1 MSRRNLLDSFLS
13 ERVKYQNL
21 EYLPLEL
28 LLIKGDTGSVKQ
40 LLLLGGSWITFPK
53 NLCSGIND
61 GEEYSLRNKNIFS
74 GNLLHAAVIGGR
86 LSALTYLIKWLSER
100 DTITSKDNDEKI
112 EIKNER
118 EIVRKD
124 EIKNDEKKKYDDT
137 YDILVCHDLNSDR
150 GSLLHQF
157 LYDVDENGRT
167 PADLAKEG
175 KKVGKSWKL

>member
-1 MSRRNLLDSFLS
+1 MSRRNLLNSFLS

-21 EYLPLEL
+21 EYTPLEL

-40 LLLLGGSWITFPK
+40 LLLLGGSWMTFPK
-53 NLCSGIND
+53 NLCSGINN
-61 GEEYSLRNKNIFS
+61 GEEHSLRNKNIFS

-100 DTITSKDNDEKI
+100 NTNSEDNDEKI

-118 EIVRKD
+118 KIAKCDDIR
-124 EIKNDEKKKYDDT
+124 NDEKKNYDDT
-137 YDILVCHDLNSDR
+137 YDILVCNDLNSDR

-157 LYDVDENGRT
+157 LYDVDGNGRT